1 MESQRNGVRWG
12 DLTALEA
19 LARQRLR
26 PEVYDYYAGGADA
39 EATVADNRS
48 AWAEIRLRPRVM
60 VDVSEI
66 DRSVD
71 LLGVRLPSPIGLA
84 PTAFH
89 RLAHPEGERA
99 SARGAEGRLL
109 VASSLST
116 TAIEDIVAEASGP
129 VWLQLY
135 VFRDRGL
142 SEALVRRAEDAGCVG
157 LCLTVDVPV
166 AGNRER
172 DVRNHFALPDDVEV
186 ANFGGRLQSAL
197 PPGLGSGLTRYI
209 ASQVDPSLDWDAVDW
224 LRGITRLPIIVKG
237 IQHPADG
244 RLAVEAGVSAIVVSN
259 HGGRQLDG
267 ADATARI
274 LPDVVAAVEGRVPV
288 LVDGGLRHGT
298 DVARA
303 LASGARAVLLGRP
316 ILWGLAVGGTAGV
329 AGVLDAL
336 DEGLART
343 MGLLGA
349 RTVGELGPEV
359 LAPARSLV

>member
-1 MESQRNGVRWG
+1 MESQRDDVRWG
-12 DLTALEA
+12 DLRGLEA
-19 LARQRLR
+19 RARERLR
-26 PEVYDYYAGGADA
+26 PEAYDYFAGGADA
-39 EATVADNRS
+39 ETTVADNRS
-48 AWAEIRLRPRVM
+48 AWGEIRLRPRVM
-60 VDVSEI
+60 VDVSTI
-66 DRSVD
+66 DRSID
-71 LLGVRLPSPIGLA
+71 LLGVRLPSPIAIA

-89 RLAHPEGERA
+89 RLAHPDGETA
-99 SARGAEGRLL
+99 TARGAGGRLMI
-109 VASSLST
+109 ASSLST
-116 TAIEDIVAEASGP
+116 RSIEDIVASASGP

-186 ANFGGRLQSAL
+186 ANFDGRLQAAL
-197 PPGLGSGLTRYI
+197 PARLGSGLTHYI
-209 ASQVDPSLDWDAVDW
+209 ATQFDPSLDWAAVEW
-224 LRGITRLPIIVKG
+224 LRSITRLPIIVKG
-237 IQHPADG
+237 IQHPDDG
-244 RLAVEAGVSAIVVSN
+244 RLAVEAGVAAIVVSN

-303 LASGARAVLLGRP
+303 LASGARAVLVGRP
-316 ILWGLAVGGTAGV
+316 VLWGLAVGGADGV

-336 DEGLART
+336 DEGFDRT

-349 RTVGELGPEV
+349 RTVSELGPEM
-359 LAPARSLV
+359 LAPTRSLV

>member
-1 MESQRNGVRWG
+1 MESQGDGVRWG
-12 DLTALEA
+12 DLTALEVR
-19 LARQRLR
+19 ARERLR

-39 EATVADNRS
+39 ETTVADNRS
-48 AWAEIRLRPRVM
+48 AWGEIRLRPRVM
-60 VDVSEI
+60 VDVSRV
-66 DRSVD
+66 DRSIE

-89 RLAHPEGERA
+89 RLAHPDGERA
-99 SARGAEGRLL
+99 TARGAEGRLL

-116 TAIEDIVAEASGP
+116 TAIEEIVAEASGP

-186 ANFGGRLQSAL
+186 ANFGGRLQASL
-197 PPGLGSGLTRYI
+197 PAGLGSGLTHYI
-209 ASQVDPSLDWDAVDW
+209 ASQFDPSLDWRAIEW
-224 LRGITRLPIIVKG
+224 LRGVTRLPIIVKG
-237 IQHPADG
+237 IQHPDDG
-244 RLAVEAGVSAIVVSN
+244 RLAVEAGVSGIVVSN

-274 LPDVVAAVEGRVPV
+274 LPDVIAAVEGRVPV
-288 LVDGGLRHGT
+288 LVDGGLRHGA

-303 LASGARAVLLGRP
+303 LALGACAVLLGRP
-316 ILWGLAVGGTAGV
+316 VLWGLAVGGASGV
-329 AGVLDAL
+329 AGVLGAL
-336 DEGLART
+336 DEEFDRT

-349 RTVGELGPEV
+349 RTVRELGPEV
-359 LAPARSLV
+359 LAPTRPLI